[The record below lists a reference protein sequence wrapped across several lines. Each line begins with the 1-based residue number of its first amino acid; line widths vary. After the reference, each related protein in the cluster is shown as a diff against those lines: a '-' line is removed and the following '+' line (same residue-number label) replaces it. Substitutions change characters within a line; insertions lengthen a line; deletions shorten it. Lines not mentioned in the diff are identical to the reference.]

1 MNVNIPLAA
10 LAVVGVILVVA
21 GVFQSGSIF
30 LVGLGIAVILLAWI
44 LQEMSRRRS
53 P

>member
-30 LVGLGIAVILLAWI
+30 LVGLGIAVILVAWI